1 MNYRH
6 NNSENKDK
14 TFHLT
19 VFIVS
24 GFAAIKLTALGRPQL
39 LLQLS
44 EVIARARKYNQVS
57 SFHLKNHFGKFLC
70 INEKIKNN
78 FFFAFIVLKTFL
90 VFCPLKPLLTCI
102 CSVYS
107 IDCVLVQCTMTV
119 YYVLCMC
126 FQEVTG
132 QCGSVIEGHVDPQ
145 MFENR
150 FRAAGIKV
158 SRQGWINS
166 HLYKK

>member
-14 TFHLT
+14 TLHLT

-57 SFHLKNHFGKFLC
+57 SFHLKNYFGKFLC
-70 INEKIKNN
+70 INEKNQIQLFLHLSFRKRFW
-78 FFFAFIVLKTFL
+78 FFV
-90 VFCPLKPLLTCI
+90 
-102 CSVYS
+102 
-107 IDCVLVQCTMTV
+107 
-119 YYVLCMC
+119 
-126 FQEVTG
+126 
-132 QCGSVIEGHVDPQ
+132 H
-145 MFENR
+145 
-150 FRAAGIKV
+150 
-158 SRQGWINS
+158 
-166 HLYKK
+166 